1 MAAMAVRLPLLARRL
16 HKWLALLVGV
26 QIAIWTLSGLYMTA
40 VHIEIIHGDR
50 FIREDAA
57 APLSAVGLADP
68 LAAAAQVP
76 GAEGVKLARLLGRPV
91 YVVSSDAGAAL
102 LDARTGERLP
112 RPTEQQVRQVAE
124 QRFAGSEPLE
134 KLELIETLPFEVR
147 GRKPPLWRAE
157 FGGWNKPTLYISP
170 ETAELVTRR
179 HELWRVFDFVWMLH
193 IMDYEEREDVN
204 TWLLQAASVSAGVM
218 LLAGAW
224 LLFYTLPLRRRKPR
238 T

>member
-1 MAAMAVRLPLLARRL
+1 MAFRLPLLARRL
-16 HKWLALLVGV
+16 HKWLALIVGV

-40 VHIEIIHGDR
+40 IHIDIIHGDR
-50 FIREDAA
+50 FIRVDAA
-57 APLSAVGLADP
+57 APLPAALLADP
-68 LAAAAQVP
+68 LAAAARVP

-91 YVVSSDAGAAL
+91 YVVSSEEGAAL

-112 RPTEQQVRQVAE
+112 RLTQDQVRQVAE
-124 QRFAGSEPLE
+124 QRFAGDEKLE

-170 ETAELVTRR
+170 ETGELLTRR
-179 HELWRVFDFVWMLH
+179 HELWRVFDFLWMLH

-204 TWLLQAASVSAGVM
+204 TRLLQAASVSALLM
-218 LLAGAW
+218 MLAGAW
-224 LLFYTLPLRRRKPR
+224 LLFYNLPFRRRKQRP
-238 T
+238 

>member
-1 MAAMAVRLPLLARRL
+1 MAFRLPLLARRL
-16 HKWLALLVGV
+16 HKWLALIVGV

-40 VHIEIIHGDR
+40 IHIDIIHGDR
-50 FIREDAA
+50 FIREDEA
-57 APLSAVGLADP
+57 APLPAASMADP

-91 YVVSSDAGAAL
+91 YVVSAEAGAAL

-124 QRFAGSEPLE
+124 QRFAGDEKLE
-134 KLELIETLPFEVR
+134 KLELIGELPFEVR
-147 GRKPPLWRAE
+147 GRKPPLWRAQ

-170 ETAELVTRR
+170 ETGELVTRR
-179 HELWRVFDFVWMLH
+179 HELWRLFDFLWMLH

-204 TWLLQAASVSAGVM
+204 SWLLQAASLSAGLM

-224 LLFYTLPLRRRKPR
+224 LLFYNLPFRRRKQRP
-238 T
+238 